1 MTPWHGSCSM
11 VRMDIAKT
19 PATSLRRPRTLWLAG
34 GAAVLVIALI
44 ASMALGKASPNINR
58 SDVWIGT
65 AEQGE
70 MKREIRAN
78 GTLMPRQIRWITAGA
93 AATVEQVVV
102 EPGAR
107 VRADTLILQ
116 LVNPELQVDFEK
128 QKAALAGAEAGV
140 VAQRALLRSQLLDA
154 QAIQTQAESDL
165 LTADIKRVANERA
178 FSKGA
183 AAEIE
188 VKQSKIAVEQDRKRL
203 DIQRQRVVAIRA
215 NIEAQV
221 RAEEAKR
228 DQAASAL
235 DIARQQVASLGVR
248 AGIDGILQQVD
259 VEPGQQI
266 ASGAKLA
273 RVARPDDLIAR
284 LLIPESLAKDLALD
298 LPVDVDTRNGKVT
311 GRLVRVDPS
320 VRNGSVT
327 VDVAFDGPLPV
338 GARPELSV
346 EGRVVLGTLANVV
359 NVGRPYGASSN
370 ASGSLFVI
378 HAGDSEAHRV
388 PVRYGAMSSDRA
400 AVLEGLHTGDQVIL
414 SDTSQWN
421 GYDTLRIR

>member
-1 MTPWHGSCSM
+1 
-11 VRMDIAKT
+11 MDIAKS
-19 PATSLRRPRTLWLAG
+19 PASSLRRPRTLWLAG
-34 GAAVLVIALI
+34 GAATLILALVATL
-44 ASMALGKASPNINR
+44 ALGKAVPTVVR

-78 GTLMPRQIRWITAGA
+78 GTLVPRQIRWITAGA
-93 AATVEQVVV
+93 AATVQQVVV

-116 LVNPELQVDFEK
+116 LVNPELQADFEK

-140 VAQRALLRSQLLDA
+140 AAQKALLRSQLLDA
-154 QAIQTQAESDL
+154 QAVETQAESDL

-188 VKQSKIAVEQDRKRL
+188 VKQSKITVEQDQKRL
-203 DIQRQRVVAIRA
+203 DIQRQRVTAIRV
-215 NIEAQV
+215 NTDAQL

-228 DQAASAL
+228 DQAARAL
-235 DIARQQVASLGVR
+235 DIARQQVDSLGVR

-284 LLIPESLAKDLALD
+284 LQVPETLASDLALD
-298 LPVDVDTRNGKVT
+298 LPVDIDTRNGKVA
-311 GRLVRVDPS
+311 GRLIRVDPS

-327 VDVAFDGPLPV
+327 VDVAFDTPLPA

-346 EGRVVLGTLANVV
+346 EGRVVLGTLPNVV
-359 NVGRPYGASSN
+359 NVGRPYGASSE
-370 ASGSLFVI
+370 AVGSLFVI
-378 HAGDSEAHRV
+378 HPGDSQAHRV
-388 PVRYGAMSSDRA
+388 PVRYGVMSSDRA
-400 AVLEGLHTGDQVIL
+400 AVLEGLHAGDQAIL

>member
-1 MTPWHGSCSM
+1 
-11 VRMDIAKT
+11 MDIAKS
-19 PATSLRRPRTLWLAG
+19 PAHSLRRPRTLWLAG
-34 GAAVLVIALI
+34 GAASLILALVATL
-44 ASMALGKASPNINR
+44 ALGKAAPTVAR
-58 SDVWIGT
+58 SDIWIGT

-78 GTLMPRQIRWITAGA
+78 GTLVPRQIRWITAGA
-93 AATVEQVVV
+93 AATVQQVVV

-107 VRADTLILQ
+107 VQADTLILQ
-116 LVNPELQVDFEK
+116 LVNPELQADFEK

-140 VAQRALLRSQLLDA
+140 AAQKALLRSQLLDA

-188 VKQSKIAVEQDRKRL
+188 VKQSKITVEQDRKRL
-203 DIQRQRVVAIRA
+203 AIQSQRVMAVRA
-215 NIEAQV
+215 NIEAQL

-228 DQAASAL
+228 DQAARAL
-235 DIARQQVASLGVR
+235 DIARQQVDSLSVQ

-284 LLIPESLAKDLALD
+284 LQVPETLASDLALD
-298 LPVDVDTRNGKVT
+298 LPVDIDTRNGKVA
-311 GRLVRVDPS
+311 GRLIRVDPS

-327 VDVAFDGPLPV
+327 VDVAFDTPLPA

-346 EGRVVLGTLANVV
+346 EGRVVLGTLPNVV
-359 NVGRPYGASSN
+359 NVGRPYGASPEGV
-370 ASGSLFVI
+370 GSLFVI
-378 HAGDSEAHRV
+378 HPGDSEAHRV

-400 AVLEGLHTGDQVIL
+400 AVLEGLRPGDQAVL

>member
-1 MTPWHGSCSM
+1 
-11 VRMDIAKT
+11 MDIAKASA
-19 PATSLRRPRTLWLAG
+19 PILRRPRLWWLAG
-34 GAAVLVIALI
+34 GAFALVAVVG
-44 ASMALGKASPNINR
+44 ASLALGKATPTVIR

-65 AEQGE
+65 AQLGD

-78 GTLMPRQIRWITAGA
+78 GTLVPRQIRWITAGA
-93 AATVEQVVV
+93 AATVQQVVV

-107 VRADTLILQ
+107 VQAGTLILQ
-116 LVNPELQVDFEK
+116 LVNPELQASFAK
-128 QKAALAGAEAGV
+128 QKAALAGAEAAV
-140 VAQRALLRSQLLDA
+140 TAQKALLHSQLLDA
-154 QAIQTQAESDL
+154 QAIQTQAQSDL
-165 LTADIKRVANERA
+165 LTADIKRIANERA
-178 FSKGA
+178 FAKGA
-183 AAEIE
+183 SAEIE
-188 VKQSKIAVEQDRKRL
+188 VRQSQITVEQDQKRL
-203 DIQRQRVVAIRA
+203 AIQRQRVGAIQA

-228 DQAASAL
+228 DEAASAL
-235 DIARQQVASLGVR
+235 EIARQQVESLSVR

-284 LLIPESLAKDLALD
+284 LQVPEALASEVALD
-298 LPVDVDTRNGKVT
+298 LPVEVDTRNGKVT
-311 GRLVRVDPS
+311 GRLIRVDPS

-327 VDVAFDGPLPV
+327 VDVAFDSALPA

-359 NVGRPYGASSN
+359 NVGRPYATGPN
-370 ASGSLFVI
+370 ATGSLFVV
-378 HAGDSEAHRV
+378 HPGENEAHRV

-400 AVLEGLHTGDQVIL
+400 AVLEGLHAGDQAIL
-414 SDTSQWN
+414 SDTSQWT
-421 GYDTLRIR
+421 GYDTLRLR